1 MFKKK
6 KILDITSVYT
16 ANAFQNDSGF
26 YIGAGSEF
34 EEGEVYLY
42 DLSNGE
48 SSPIPRQPGGMM
60 SFIPVPGK
68 PDLFIS
74 IMGFLPGFKGEEAG
88 VYLHTRMETN
98 WESGKAL
105 ALPFAHCC
113 ETFSKGGKEYL
124 ISASVSQH
132 KDSPEDWSR
141 PGELYVVDLENCEY
155 KKWNAEL
162 IDNSITRN
170 HGMCKTLINGSEVV
184 CVCGTEGIFYID
196 KEGEKWRT
204 NAIIHKEV
212 SEMAFFDLDGDGEN
226 ELVTIE
232 PFHGNTLNI
241 YKKDGANW
249 VQKFSDGLSF
259 GHGLSAGLFKSERTI
274 VAGNRADSLA
284 LEAFVVKDLLRGTIE
299 RRLIEEGVGPTQTQV
314 FTYNSTD
321 YILSANQKKNEVALY
336 T

>member
-1 MFKKK
+1 MYKKK

-26 YIGAGSEF
+26 YIGAGSEAA
-34 EEGEVYLY
+34 EGEVYLY
-42 DLSNGE
+42 NLSNCD

-68 PDLFIS
+68 RDLFIS
-74 IMGFLPGFKGEEAG
+74 VMGLLPNFNGEDAG

-105 ALPFAHCC
+105 GLPFAHRC
-113 ETFSKGGKEYL
+113 ETFSKDGKHYL
-124 ISASVSQH
+124 IAVSVSQY
-132 KDSPEDWSR
+132 KNSPEDWSR
-141 PGELYVVDLENCEY
+141 PGEMYVVDLENCEY
-155 KKWNAEL
+155 KKWIPEL
-162 IDNSITRN
+162 IDKSIRKN
-170 HGMCKTLINGSEVV
+170 HGMCKTTINDLEVV
-184 CVCGTEGIFYID
+184 CVCGTEGIYYID
-196 KEGEKWRT
+196 RVGEEWRI
-204 NAIIHKEV
+204 NPVLQKEV

-226 ELVTIE
+226 ELVTVE

-249 VQKFSDGLSF
+249 VQKFSDGLSL
-259 GHGLSAGLFKSERTI
+259 GHGLSAGIFKSEPTI
-274 VAGNRADSLA
+274 VVGNRAGSMA
-284 LEAFVVKDLLRGTIE
+284 LEAFIVRDLLRGTVE
-299 RRLIEEGVGPTQTQV
+299 RKLIEEGVAPTQTQV
-314 FTYNSTD
+314 FTYDSKD